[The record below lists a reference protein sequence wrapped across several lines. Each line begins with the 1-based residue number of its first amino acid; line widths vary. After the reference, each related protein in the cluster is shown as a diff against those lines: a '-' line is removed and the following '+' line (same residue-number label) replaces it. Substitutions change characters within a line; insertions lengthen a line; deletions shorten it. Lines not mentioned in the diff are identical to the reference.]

1 MSISSMYNT
10 SNLDVPFYSHFV
22 IKITFLKDGGI
33 DNSNLLLNSDD

>member
-10 SNLDVPFYSHFV
+10 SNLDVPFNSHFV
-22 IKITFLKDGGI
+22 IEITFLKDGDI